1 MINIQ
6 IPAKRH
12 STCQSYPP
20 SVSRLISHVLCLL
33 SVSLFF
39 LPAKSQNLKGGAR
52 SGSYDVAAFYWPAY
66 HPAER
71 FREINVFPDGKGE
84 WEAIY
89 KSKPKFEGEQ
99 LPKVPLWGYTDESD
113 PKVMEQKIKAATD
126 YGVNTF
132 IFDWY
137 WYAGRPFLEECLNN
151 GFLKASNNRKMK
163 FCLMWA
169 NHDHNSYLDPANPD
183 KSLVYWKGGVDSL
196 TFEGMTDHIIQD
208 YFKQPNYYKIDGMPV
223 FSIYE
228 LGTFIKG
235 IGGTEKA
242 KKALETFRR
251 KTREAGFPGLHLQS
265 IVWGQVPVSLAG
277 VPADQVKTQNDALVY
292 LGFNSMT
299 NYQWVHYAGISPRE
313 EYADW
318 AKKGIAKWSE
328 YDSTFT
334 IPYFPQVS
342 IGWDN
347 NPRFP
352 VKVQNAVINTTP
364 ALFRDALLEAR
375 KYLERHPGRHK
386 LITINAWN
394 EWAEGSYLEPDTTF
408 RYGYLEAVKEVFE

>member
-1 MINIQ
+1 MI
-6 IPAKRH
+6 R
-12 STCQSYPP
+12 TLYPH
-20 SVSRLISHVLCLL
+20 LLFLCLL
-33 SVSLFF
+33 GLF
-39 LPAKSQNLKGGAR
+39 LPGKSQNTK
-52 SGSYDVAAFYWPAY
+52 SGTVPPMAYDIAAFYWPAY
-66 HPAER
+66 HPDER

-89 KSKPKFEGEQ
+89 KSKPKFAGEQ

-113 PKVMEQKIKAATD
+113 PAVMEQKIRAATD
-126 YGVNTF
+126 HGVNTF

-137 WYAGRPFLEECLNN
+137 WYAGKPFLEDCLNK
-151 GFLKASNNRKMK
+151 GFLKAANNRQMT
-163 FCLMWA
+163 FYLMWA

-196 TFEGMTDHIIQD
+196 TFEGMTDHIVND
-208 YFKQPNYYKIDGMPV
+208 YFSQPNYYKIDGMPV

-242 KKALETFRR
+242 KEALETFRK
-251 KTREAGFPGLHLQS
+251 KTRAAGFPGLHLQA
-265 IVWGQVPVSLAG
+265 IVWGQVPASLTG
-277 VPADQVKTQNDALVY
+277 VPSDQVKTQNEALLY

-313 EYADW
+313 EYSGW
-318 AKKGIAKWSE
+318 AKKGMAKWSE

-352 VKVQNAVINTTP
+352 VKIQNAVVNTTP
-364 ALFRDALLEAR
+364 ALFRDALREAK
-375 KYLERHPGRHK
+375 KYLDRHPGRHK
-386 LITINAWN
+386 LVTINAWN

-408 RYGYLEAVKEVFE
+408 RFGYLEAVKEVFRER

>member
-1 MINIQ
+1 MI
-6 IPAKRH
+6 
-12 STCQSYPP
+12 
-20 SVSRLISHVLCLL
+20 LLL
-33 SVSLFF
+33 SLS
-39 LPAKSQNLKGGAR
+39 SQGQSDQTKNNRKQ
-52 SGSYDVAAFYWPAY
+52 SYDVAAFYWPAY

-71 FREINVFPDGKGE
+71 FKEISVFPDGKGE

-89 KSKPKFEGEQ
+89 KSRPKFEGEQ

-113 PKVMEQKIKAATD
+113 PKVMAQKIEAATSH
-126 YGVNTF
+126 GVNTL

-137 WYAGRPFLEECLNN
+137 WYTGKPYLEECLNR
-151 GFLKASNNRKMK
+151 GFLKASNNRNMK
-163 FCLMWA
+163 FYLMWA

-183 KSLVYWKGGVDSL
+183 KSKVYWYGGVDSL
-196 TFEGMTDHIIQD
+196 TFVKMIDHVIKD
-208 YFKQPNYYKIDGMPV
+208 YFMQPNYYKMDGMPV

-242 KKALETFRR
+242 REALAIFRKKTIA
-251 KTREAGFPGLHLQS
+251 AGFPGLHLQA
-265 IVWGQVPVSLAG
+265 IVWGQIPKSLDG
-277 VPADQVKTQNDALVY
+277 VPSDQVKTQNEALLY

-299 NYQWVHYAGISPRE
+299 NYQWIHYTNIAPRE
-313 EYADW
+313 DYAAW
-318 AKKGIAKWSE
+318 AQKGMAKWAE

-352 VKVQNAVINTTP
+352 VKVQHAVVNTTP
-364 ALFRDALLEAR
+364 ALFKNALQEAK
-375 KYLERHPGRHK
+375 KYLERHPAQHR
-386 LITINAWN
+386 LVTINAWN

-408 RYGYLEAVKEVFE
+408 RYGYLEAVKEVFK

>member
-1 MINIQ
+1 MF
-6 IPAKRH
+6 KLY
-12 STCQSYPP
+12 S
-20 SVSRLISHVLCLL
+20 LILLVVLTI
-33 SVSLFF
+33 SF
-39 LPAKSQNLKGGAR
+39 R
-52 SGSYDVAAFYWPAY
+52 SKAQTVGNMNGKKQLYDVAAFYWPAY

-71 FREINVFPDGKGE
+71 FKEISVFPDGKGE

-89 KSKPKFEGEQ
+89 KSKPKFRGEQ
-99 LPKVPLWGYTDESD
+99 LPKVPLWGYQDESD
-113 PKVMEQKIKAATD
+113 PKVMQQKIEAATA

-137 WYAGRPFLEECLNN
+137 WYTGKPYLEECLDD

-163 FCLMWA
+163 FYLMWA

-183 KSLVYWKGGVDSL
+183 KNHIYWKGGVDSL
-196 TFEGMTDHIIQD
+196 TFVGMINHLITD
-208 YFKQPNYYKIDGMPV
+208 YFQQPNYYKIEGMPV

-242 KKALETFRR
+242 REALDLFRKKTIA
-251 KTREAGFPGLHLQS
+251 AGFPGLHLQA
-265 IVWGQVPVSLAG
+265 IVWGQIPKSLDG
-277 VPADQVKTQNDALVY
+277 VPSDQVKTQNGALRY

-299 NYQWVHYAGISPRE
+299 NYQWIHYTSIAEQEDYAG
-313 EYADW
+313 W
-318 AKKGIAKWSE
+318 AQKGIAKWAE

-334 IPYFPQVS
+334 LPYFPQVS

-352 VKVQNAVINTTP
+352 VKVQHAVVNTTP
-364 ALFRDALLEAR
+364 ELFKKALLEA
-375 KYLERHPGRHK
+375 KNYLERHPNRHK
-386 LITINAWN
+386 LVTINAWN
-394 EWAEGSYLEPDTTF
+394 EWAEGSYLEPDNTF
-408 RYGYLEAVKEVFE
+408 KYGYLEAVRKVFR

>member
-1 MINIQ
+1 MLNLSSLTLLVLLIF
-6 IPAKRH
+6 
-12 STCQSYPP
+12 SLQS
-20 SVSRLISHVLCLL
+20 
-33 SVSLFF
+33 
-39 LPAKSQNLKGGAR
+39 KSQIGKEKSGLAR
-52 SGSYDVAAFYWPAY
+52 EYDVAAFYWPAY

-71 FREINVFPDGKGE
+71 FREIAVFPDGKGE

-89 KSKPKFEGEQ
+89 KSKPKFRGEQ
-99 LPKVPLWGYTDESD
+99 LPKVPLWGYQDESD
-113 PKVMEQKIKAATD
+113 PRVMGQKIDAATAH
-126 YGVNTF
+126 GVNTF

-137 WYAGRPFLEECLNN
+137 WYTGKPYLEECLNN
-151 GFLKASNNRKMK
+151 GFLKAANNRKMK

-183 KSLVYWKGGVDSL
+183 KNKIYWRGGVDSL
-196 TFEGMTDHIIQD
+196 TFVTMIDHLIRD
-208 YFKQPNYYKIDGMPV
+208 YFKQPNYFKMDGMPV

-242 KKALETFRR
+242 REALEIFRQ
-251 KTREAGFPGLHLQS
+251 KTKAAGFPGLHLQA
-265 IVWGQVPVSLAG
+265 IVWGQIPKSLDG
-277 VPADQVKTQNDALVY
+277 VPSDQVKTQDGVLRY

-299 NYQWVHYAGISPRE
+299 NYQWIHYTNIAEQEDYAG
-313 EYADW
+313 W
-318 AKKGIAKWSE
+318 AQKGIAKWAE

-352 VKVQNAVINTTP
+352 DKVQHAVVNTTP
-364 ALFRDALLEAR
+364 ELFREALQEAK
-375 KYLERHPGRHK
+375 KYLEQHPGRHK
-386 LITINAWN
+386 LVTINAWN
-394 EWAEGSYLEPDTTF
+394 EWAEGSYLEPDTTNKF
-408 RYGYLEAVKEVFE
+408 GYLEAVREVFR

>member
-1 MINIQ
+1 MTKFQFLAFLFIFI
-6 IPAKRH
+6 H
-12 STCQSYPP
+12 S
-20 SVSRLISHVLCLL
+20 
-33 SVSLFF
+33 
-39 LPAKSQNLKGGAR
+39 
-52 SGSYDVAAFYWPAY
+52 SGSYGQKVHAKKPSASVYDVAAFYWPAY

-71 FREINVFPDGKGE
+71 FKEISVFPDGKGE

-89 KSKPKFEGEQ
+89 KSKPKFDGEQ
-99 LPKVPLWGYTDESD
+99 LPKVPLWGYQDESD
-113 PKVMEQKIKAATD
+113 PKVMVQKIETATN

-137 WYAGRPFLEECLNN
+137 WYTGKPYLEECLNS
-151 GFLKASNNRKMK
+151 GFLKASNNQKMK
-163 FCLMWA
+163 FYLMWA

-183 KSLVYWKGGVDSL
+183 KNKIYWKGGVDSQ
-196 TFEGMTDHIIQD
+196 TFVKMISHIIND
-208 YFKQPNYYKIDGMPV
+208 YFKRPNYYKIDGMPV

-242 KKALETFRR
+242 KAALEIFRQ
-251 KTREAGFPGLHLQS
+251 KTIAAGFPGLHLQA
-265 IVWGQVPVSLAG
+265 IVWGQIPKSLDG
-277 VPADQVKTQNDALVY
+277 VPSDRVKTQNEALLY

-299 NYQWVHYAGISPRE
+299 NYQWIHYTNIAPQE
-313 EYADW
+313 DYARW
-318 AKKGIAKWSE
+318 ARKGIAKWAE

-352 VKVQNAVINTTP
+352 VKVQNAVVNTSP
-364 ALFRDALLEAR
+364 ALFKEALLEAK
-375 KYLERHPGRHK
+375 KYLDRHPNQPR
-386 LITINAWN
+386 LVTINAWN

-408 RYGYLEAVKEVFE
+408 KYGYLKAVREVFK

>member
-1 MINIQ
+1 MKKIRYAFLMYLSLLAIGVNGQ
-6 IPAKRH
+6 SVDKSRPA
-12 STCQSYPP
+12 
-20 SVSRLISHVLCLL
+20 
-33 SVSLFF
+33 
-39 LPAKSQNLKGGAR
+39 
-52 SGSYDVAAFYWPAY
+52 SYDVAAFYWPAY

-71 FREINVFPDGKGE
+71 FREIHVFPDGKGE

-99 LPKVPLWGYTDESD
+99 LPKVPLWGYSDESD
-113 PKVMEQKIKAATD
+113 PKVMELKIKTALE

-137 WYAGRPFLEECLNN
+137 WYTGKPYLEECLNN
-151 GFLKASNNRKMK
+151 GFLKAANNQKMK
-163 FCLMWA
+163 FYLMWA

-183 KSLVYWKGGVDSL
+183 KSKVYWYGGADNTTFVKMVD
-196 TFEGMTDHIIQD
+196 HVIND

-228 LGTFIKG
+228 LGTFLKG

-242 KKALETFRR
+242 KRALEIFRK
-251 KTREAGFPGLHLQS
+251 KTMAAGFPGLHLQA
-265 IVWGQVPVSLAG
+265 IVWGQIPKSLEG
-277 VPADQVKTQNDALVY
+277 VPSDRVKTQNDALCY
-292 LGFNSMT
+292 LGFRSMT
-299 NYQWVHYAGISPRE
+299 NYQWIHYTNIAPQEDYR
-313 EYADW
+313 AW
-318 AKKGIAKWSE
+318 AEKGIAKWAE
-328 YDSTFT
+328 YDTTFT

-352 VKVQNAVINTTP
+352 VKVQHAVVNTTP
-364 ALFRDALLEAR
+364 EGFKNALIEAK
-375 KYLERHPGRHK
+375 KYLDRHPKQPR
-386 LITINAWN
+386 LVTINAWN

-408 RYGYLEAVKEVFE
+408 KYGYLEAVKGVFKK

>member
-1 MINIQ
+1 MF
-6 IPAKRH
+6 KLY
-12 STCQSYPP
+12 S
-20 SVSRLISHVLCLL
+20 LILLVVLTIT
-33 SVSLFF
+33 F
-39 LPAKSQNLKGGAR
+39 R
-52 SGSYDVAAFYWPAY
+52 SKAQTVGNKNGKKQLYDVAAFYWPAY

-71 FREINVFPDGKGE
+71 FKEISVFPDGKGE

-89 KSKPKFEGEQ
+89 KSKPKFRREQ
-99 LPKVPLWGYTDESD
+99 LPKVPLWGYQDESD
-113 PKVMEQKIKAATD
+113 PKVMQQKIEAATA

-137 WYAGRPFLEECLNN
+137 WYTGKPYLEECLDD

-163 FCLMWA
+163 FYLMWA
-169 NHDHNSYLDPANPD
+169 NHDHNSYLDPSNPD
-183 KSLVYWKGGVDSL
+183 KSHIYWKGGVDSL
-196 TFEGMTDHIIQD
+196 TFAGMVDHLITD
-208 YFKQPNYYKIDGMPV
+208 YFQQPNYYKIEGMPV

-242 KKALETFRR
+242 REALDLFRKKAIA
-251 KTREAGFPGLHLQS
+251 AGFPGLHLQA
-265 IVWGQVPVSLAG
+265 IVWGQIPKSLEG
-277 VPADQVKTQNDALVY
+277 VPSDQVRTQDGALHY

-299 NYQWVHYAGISPRE
+299 NYQWIHYTSIAEQEDYAG
-313 EYADW
+313 W
-318 AKKGIAKWSE
+318 AQKGIAKWAE

-334 IPYFPQVS
+334 LPYFPQVS

-352 VKVQNAVINTTP
+352 VKVQHAVVNTTP
-364 ALFRDALLEAR
+364 ELFQKALQEA
-375 KYLERHPGRHK
+375 KSYLEHHPERHK

-394 EWAEGSYLEPDTTF
+394 EWAEGSYLEPDTTSK
-408 RYGYLEAVKEVFE
+408 YGYLEAVKEVFR

>member
-1 MINIQ
+1 MINYKLLLLTWI
-6 IPAKRH
+6 ILP
-12 STCQSYPP
+12 STG
-20 SVSRLISHVLCLL
+20 
-33 SVSLFF
+33 
-39 LPAKSQNLKGGAR
+39 SQGQTVQTKNKANE
-52 SGSYDVAAFYWPAY
+52 SYDVAAFYWPAY

-71 FREINVFPDGKGE
+71 FKEISVFPDGKGE

-99 LPKVPLWGYTDESD
+99 LPKVPLWGYQDESD
-113 PKVMEQKIKAATD
+113 PKVMQQKIEAATSH
-126 YGVNTF
+126 GVNTF

-137 WYAGRPFLEECLNN
+137 WYTGKPYLEECLNR
-151 GFLKASNNRKMK
+151 GFLKAANNGKMK
-163 FCLMWA
+163 FYLMWA

-183 KSLVYWKGGVDSL
+183 KNKVYWYGGVDSL
-196 TFEGMTDHIIQD
+196 TFAKMIDHVIND
-208 YFKQPNYYKIDGMPV
+208 YFKKPNYYKIDGMPV

-242 KKALETFRR
+242 REALGIFRKKTI
-251 KTREAGFPGLHLQS
+251 EAGFPGLHLQA
-265 IVWGQVPVSLAG
+265 IVWGQIPKSLDG
-277 VPADQVKTQNDALVY
+277 VPSDQVKTQNEALLY

-299 NYQWVHYAGISPRE
+299 NYQWIHYTNIAPQE
-313 EYADW
+313 DYAAW
-318 AKKGIAKWSE
+318 AQKGMAKWAE

-352 VKVQNAVINTTP
+352 VKVQHAVVNPTP
-364 ALFRDALLEAR
+364 ALFKNALQEAK
-375 KYLERHPGRHK
+375 KYLDRHPKQHR
-386 LITINAWN
+386 LLTINAWN

-408 RYGYLEAVKEVFE
+408 RYGYLEAVREVFR

>member
-1 MINIQ
+1 MF
-6 IPAKRH
+6 KLY
-12 STCQSYPP
+12 S
-20 SVSRLISHVLCLL
+20 LILLVVLTI
-33 SVSLFF
+33 SF
-39 LPAKSQNLKGGAR
+39 R
-52 SGSYDVAAFYWPAY
+52 SKAQTVGNMNGKKQLYDVAAFYWPAY

-71 FREINVFPDGKGE
+71 FKEISVFPDGKGE

-89 KSKPKFEGEQ
+89 KSKPKFRREQ
-99 LPKVPLWGYTDESD
+99 LPKVPLWGYQDESD
-113 PKVMEQKIKAATD
+113 PKVMQQKIEAATA

-137 WYAGRPFLEECLNN
+137 WYTGKPYLEECLDD

-163 FCLMWA
+163 FYLMWA
-169 NHDHNSYLDPANPD
+169 NHDHNSYLDPSNPD
-183 KSLVYWKGGVDSL
+183 KSHIYWKGGVDSL
-196 TFEGMTDHIIQD
+196 TFAGMVDHLITD
-208 YFKQPNYYKIDGMPV
+208 YFQQPNYYKIEGMPV

-242 KKALETFRR
+242 REALDLFRKKAIA
-251 KTREAGFPGLHLQS
+251 AGFPGLHLQA
-265 IVWGQVPVSLAG
+265 IVWGQIPKSLEG
-277 VPADQVKTQNDALVY
+277 VPSDQVRTQDGALHY

-299 NYQWVHYAGISPRE
+299 NYQWIHYTSIAEQEDYAG
-313 EYADW
+313 W
-318 AKKGIAKWSE
+318 AQKGIAKWAE

-334 IPYFPQVS
+334 LPYFPQVS

-352 VKVQNAVINTTP
+352 VKVQHAVVNTTP
-364 ALFRDALLEAR
+364 ELFQKALQEA
-375 KYLERHPGRHK
+375 KSYLEHHPERHK

-394 EWAEGSYLEPDTTF
+394 EWAEGSYLEPDTTSK
-408 RYGYLEAVKEVFE
+408 YGYLEAVKEVFR